1 MLSVTSG
8 SEAGRAAREPGKINV
23 ILETFALFFVT
34 VFLIAMLLAVTTVFQ
49 NGLQ

>member
-8 SEAGRAAREPGKINV
+8 LKVDKHAQEPGKINV
-23 ILETFALFFVT
+23 ILETLALFFVT
-34 VFLIAMLLAVTTVFQ
+34 VFLIAMLLAMTTVLQ